1 MGFGPRPCWHLGLAR
16 VRRNR
21 TGIAV
26 SPGKLIKTAV
36 GFYIRKSLSVG
47 PFRFNL
53 SKSGIG
59 LSTGIKGFRVGTG
72 PRGNYVHIGRGGLYF
87 RQTLPSSSS
96 SETRRVPSEDPVN
109 QSSSI
114 ELNEIESASVSQMVD
129 SSSAALLEEIS
140 SKSKKLL
147 IWPWILGF
155 SIFLLIVLAAASSPV
170 WIYRL
175 LVPLCAG
182 GVVWAVHADKLR
194 KTVVLFYEL
203 EPHIE
208 QAFQNLHNAFDALR
222 GCSRMWHI
230 ESRGN
235 ITTTYD
241 WKVNAGAS
249 SVVKRKAITPH
260 AGSPPYF
267 QCNISIPVLPAGRQ
281 RLYFL
286 PDRILIWDT
295 SGVGAVGFDQLDV
308 NSGEQRFIED
318 GGVPGDTRV
327 VDKTWRY
334 VNKKG
339 GPDRRFNDN
348 REIPIVIYEA
358 IMLTSQ
364 SGVQELFQASRT
376 GTGSTLNS
384 AVKQM
389 AAAISQRAEPKTED
403 GYIKC
408 PCNNCDIFIEFPAR
422 GLGETIAC
430 PHCGM
435 ETVLFKPTTP
445 LG

>member
-1 MGFGPRPCWHLGLAR
+1 MGFYL
-16 VRRNR
+16 
-21 TGIAV
+21 
-26 SPGKLIKTAV
+26 
-36 GFYIRKSLSVG
+36 RKSLSVG

-72 PRGNYVHIGRGGLYF
+72 PRGNYVHMGRGGLYF
-87 RQTLPSSSS
+87 RQTLPSADN
-96 SETRRVPSEDPVN
+96 RKIHPNVPEE

-114 ELNEIESASVSQMVD
+114 EFKEIESGNVSQMVD

-140 SKSKKLL
+140 SKSKMPL
-147 IWPWILGF
+147 IWPWVLGLC
-155 SIFLLIVLAAASSPV
+155 IFLLIVLAAARSPV
-170 WIYRL
+170 WIYCL

-182 GVVWAVHADKLR
+182 ALVWTVHADKLR

-208 QAFQNLHNAFDALR
+208 EAFQNLHNAFDSLR

-230 ESRGN
+230 ESKGD

-249 SVVKRKAITPH
+249 SIVNRKVIVPYV
-260 AGSPPYF
+260 GSPPYF

-281 RLYFL
+281 QLYFL
-286 PDRILIWDT
+286 PDRILVWDT
-295 SGVGAVGFDQLDV
+295 IGVGAVDFEQLDV
-308 NSGEQRFIED
+308 NSGEQRFIEN
-318 GGVPGDTRV
+318 GGVPSDSRI

-348 REIPIVIYEA
+348 REIPIVIYET
-358 IMLTSQ
+358 IMLTSK
-364 SGVQELFQASRT
+364 SGVQELFNASRT
-376 GTGSTLNS
+376 GIGSTLNS

-389 AAAISQRAEPKTED
+389 ASAISQCEEPKTED

-408 PCNNCDIFIEFPAR
+408 PCNNCDIFIEFPAN
-422 GLGETIAC
+422 GLGQTITCPRCGKETILFEPTA
-430 PHCGM
+430 
-435 ETVLFKPTTP
+435 TV
-445 LG
+445 

>member
-1 MGFGPRPCWHLGLAR
+1 MGFYL
-16 VRRNR
+16 
-21 TGIAV
+21 
-26 SPGKLIKTAV
+26 
-36 GFYIRKSLSVG
+36 RKSLSVG

-72 PRGNYVHIGRGGLYF
+72 PRGNYVHMGHGGIYF

-96 SETRRVPSEDPVN
+96 SDSHRMPSEVPEE

-114 ELNEIESASVSQMVD
+114 EFKEIESGSVSQMVD

-140 SKSKKLL
+140 SKSKKPL
-147 IWPWILGF
+147 IWPWVFGL
-155 SIFLLIVLAAASSPV
+155 SICLIVFLAASNSPV
-170 WIYRL
+170 WIYCL

-182 GVVWAVHADKLR
+182 GLVWAVQADKLR

-208 QAFQNLHNAFDALR
+208 EAFQNLHNAFDSLR

-249 SVVKRKAITPH
+249 AVVKRKVIAPH

-267 QCNISIPVLPAGRQ
+267 QCNVSIPVLPAGRQ

-286 PDRILIWDT
+286 PDRILVWDT
-295 SGVGAVGFDQLDV
+295 NGVGAVGFEQLDV
-308 NSGEQRFIED
+308 SSGEQRFIED
-318 GGVPGDTRV
+318 EGVPSDTRV

-334 VNKKG
+334 GPPPG

-358 IMLTSQ
+358 ILLRSK
-364 SGVQELFQASRT
+364 SGVQELFQASKT
-376 GTGSTLNS
+376 GIGPTLNS

-389 AAAISQRAEPKTED
+389 ASAISQRGEPKTED

-408 PCNNCDIFIEFPAR
+408 PCNNCDVFIEFPAH
-422 GLGETIAC
+422 GLGQTITC
-430 PHCGM
+430 PHCGL
-435 ETVLFKPTTP
+435 ETVLFEP
-445 LG
+445 GR

>member
-1 MGFGPRPCWHLGLAR
+1 MHM
-16 VRRNR
+16 
-21 TGIAV
+21 
-26 SPGKLIKTAV
+26 
-36 GFYIRKSLSVG
+36 
-47 PFRFNL
+47 
-53 SKSGIG
+53 
-59 LSTGIKGFRVGTG
+59 
-72 PRGNYVHIGRGGLYF
+72 GRGGIYF
-87 RQTLPSSSS
+87 RQTLPGSSSS
-96 SETRRVPSEDPVN
+96 DSRRIPSEVPQE

-114 ELNEIESASVSQMVD
+114 QFTEIESGSVSQMVD
-129 SSSAALLEEIS
+129 SSSSALLEEIS
-140 SKSKKLL
+140 SKSKKPL
-147 IWPWILGF
+147 IWPWVLGF
-155 SIFLLIVLAAASSPV
+155 TICLLPALAAMNSPV
-170 WIYRL
+170 WIYCL
-175 LVPLCAG
+175 LVPFCAAG
-182 GVVWAVHADKLR
+182 LAWAVHADKLR

-208 QAFQNLHNAFDALR
+208 QAFQNFHNAFDSLR

-230 ESRGN
+230 ESRGD

-249 SVVKRKAITPH
+249 AVVKRKAIAPQ

-286 PDRILIWDT
+286 PDRILVWDT
-295 SGVGAVGFDQLDV
+295 GGVGAVGFEQLDV
-308 NSGEQRFIED
+308 SSGEQRFIESD
-318 GGVPGDTRV
+318 GVPSDTRV

-358 IMLTSQ
+358 IMLTSK
-364 SGVQELFQASRT
+364 SGLRELFQTSRT
-376 GTGSTLNS
+376 GIGSTLAL

-389 AAAISQRAEPKTED
+389 ATAISQRGETKTEE
-403 GYIKC
+403 GFVKC
-408 PCNNCDIFIEFPAR
+408 PCNNCDIFIEFPAH
-422 GLGETIAC
+422 GVGETIAC

-435 ETVLFKPTTP
+435 ETVLFKPAMTA
-445 LG
+445 G

>member
-1 MGFGPRPCWHLGLAR
+1 M
-16 VRRNR
+16 
-21 TGIAV
+21 
-26 SPGKLIKTAV
+26 

-59 LSTGIKGFRVGTG
+59 LSTGIKGFRIGTG
-72 PRGNYVHIGRGGLYF
+72 PRGNYVHMGRGGLYF
-87 RQTLPSSSS
+87 RQTLPSSDSRRTS
-96 SETRRVPSEDPVN
+96 SESPEE
-109 QSSSI
+109 QSSNI
-114 ELNEIESASVSQMVD
+114 DFKEIESGSVSQMVD

-140 SKSKKLL
+140 SKSSKLL
-147 IWPWILGF
+147 IWPWVLGL
-155 SIFLLIVLAAASSPV
+155 SICLFLFLAAVSSPV
-170 WIYRL
+170 WLYCL
-175 LVPLCAG
+175 LVPLCVG
-182 GVVWAVHADKLR
+182 GVLWAVQADKLR

-249 SVVKRKAITPH
+249 SVVKRKTVSPH

-267 QCNISIPVLPAGRQ
+267 QCNVSIPVLPAGRQ
-281 RLYFL
+281 QLYFL
-286 PDRILIWDT
+286 PDRILVWGT
-295 SGVGAVGFDQLDV
+295 NGVGAVGFEQLDV
-308 NSGEQRFIED
+308 SFDEQRFIED
-318 GGVPGDTRV
+318 GGVPSDSRV

-339 GPDRRFNDN
+339 GPDKRFNDN

-358 IMLTSQ
+358 IMLGSK
-364 SGVQELFQASRT
+364 SGVQELFQASKT
-376 GTGSTLNS
+376 GIGSTLNS

-389 AAAISQRAEPKTED
+389 ASAISQREETKTED
-403 GYIKC
+403 DYIKC
-408 PCNNCDIFIEFPAR
+408 PCNNCDVFIEFPAH
-422 GLGETIAC
+422 GLGQTITC
-430 PHCGM
+430 PHCGL
-435 ETVLFKPTTP
+435 ETVLFEP
-445 LG
+445 GRQN

>member
-1 MGFGPRPCWHLGLAR
+1 
-16 VRRNR
+16 
-21 TGIAV
+21 
-26 SPGKLIKTAV
+26 V

-72 PRGNYVHIGRGGLYF
+72 PRGNYVQMGRGGLYF

-96 SETRRVPSEDPVN
+96 SETRRAHSEVPAE

-114 ELNEIESASVSQMVD
+114 EFDEVQSGSVSQMVD
-129 SSSAALLEEIS
+129 SSSSALLEEIS

-147 IWPWILGF
+147 IWPWVFGLN
-155 SIFLLIVLAAASSPV
+155 IFLLVVLVAASSPV
-170 WIYRL
+170 WIYFL
-175 LVPLCAG
+175 LVPISVG
-182 GVVWAVHADKLR
+182 GLVWAIHADKLR
-194 KTVVLFYEL
+194 KTVVLFYKL

-222 GCSRMWHI
+222 GCSRIWHI
-230 ESRGN
+230 ESHGN

-249 SVVKRKAITPH
+249 AVVKRNAIAPH

-267 QCNISIPVLPAGRQ
+267 QCNISFPVLPAGRQ

-286 PDRILIWDT
+286 PDRILVWDT
-295 SGVGAVGFDQLDV
+295 NGVGAVGFDQLDI
-308 NSGEQRFIED
+308 SFGEQRFIED
-318 GGVPGDTRV
+318 AGVPNDTRV

-339 GPDRRFNDN
+339 GPDRRFNNN
-348 REIPIVIYEA
+348 REIPIVTYEA
-358 IMLTSQ
+358 IMLTSK
-364 SGVQELFQASRT
+364 SGVQELFQTSRT
-376 GTGSTLNS
+376 GIGSTLNS
-384 AVKQM
+384 AVKLM
-389 AAAISQRAEPKTED
+389 ASAIAQRTESKTED

-408 PCNNCDIFIEFPAR
+408 PCNNCDIIIEFPAH
-422 GLGETIAC
+422 GLGQTIAC
-430 PHCGM
+430 PHCGID
-435 ETVLFKPTTP
+435 TVLFK
-445 LG
+445 LNAVGS